1 MDPDSGEI
9 TLSDKID
16 YEALDPAL
24 AGKVLLEIEAYDL
37 GTPTLRSKIN
47 VTVEVEV

>member
-1 MDPDSGEI
+1 MDPDSGVI

-24 AGKVLLEIEAYDL
+24 TGKVLLEIEAYDL